1 MFVIALVHARPG
13 ETPVTTSI
21 TSERKAV
28 EDPSQ
33 LLCYNL
39 FLSMPAYFNN
49 TFVVLK

>member
-1 MFVIALVHARPG
+1 MFIIARVPYARPG

-33 LLCYNL
+33 LLCVNAGI
-39 FLSMPAYFNN
+39 F
-49 TFVVLK
+49 